1 MNIKSIRIE
10 LQQLALELEKEEPAT
25 IYTKDNGKY
34 HVADPV
40 INKLENLVRDL
51 KIVTGRKP

>member
-10 LQQLALELEKEEPAT
+10 LQQLALELEKHEPST
-25 IYTKDNGKY
+25 IYLNGGK
-34 HVADPV
+34 HTVPDPI

>member
-10 LQQLALELEKEEPAT
+10 LQQLALELEKHEPST
-25 IYTKDNGKY
+25 IYLNGGKY
-34 HVADPV
+34 TVPDPI

-51 KIVTGRKP
+51 KIVTGRNP